1 MIQGYTF
8 SREIENMN
16 IREATISSWSEFF
29 RLGFDVTVPRPT
41 LSFFQKKALVELV
54 TSTFSKRVGQ
64 VIEDCFCLK
73 EGLTNSEST
82 SLVNARY
89 VVKKGCSVQDAFFN
103 AVKDDR

>member
-1 MIQGYTF
+1 
-8 SREIENMN
+8 MN

-41 LSFFQKKALVELV
+41 LTFFQKKALIELV
-54 TSTFSKRVGQ
+54 TSTFSKRVGL

-73 EGLTNSEST
+73 EDLTDSESV
-82 SLVNARY
+82 SVVNMRY
-89 VVKKGCSVQDAFFN
+89 VIKKDCSVQDAFFD